1 MNRSASAAVRTE
13 TRTVRPFRGLSLL
26 EEKFRN
32 VVLNLG
38 SDLCEGGKE
47 ASIVDESSLQFGD
60 LVVSLRCSQ
69 TDLFDALKIA
79 GLSPDDVQLLV
90 TARATTYKVSEI
102 IYQVALSNIQFFE
115 PFRIDKASSPL
126 IFGDRNG
133 FDIRV
138 ALVLAAAG
146 SQVDPLRPRIVGTWL
161 AKRDF
166 RLRTETLFSGFS
178 SNPLTDETRQLLGA
192 PKGCMTWLEI
202 DGGILECEFLAD
214 SVHHYVDA
222 ELYDLVVANVNSPS
236 SKQLQTQWV
245 IEVFCGLVQ
254 AVYRETDYGRSVSA
268 LPESSPLMG
277 FLDKLASS
285 VGLPVSELILESGE
299 KTMVLQARL
308 GAMFKVLADSKNLFR
323 GE

>member
-1 MNRSASAAVRTE
+1 
-13 TRTVRPFRGLSLL
+13 
-26 EEKFRN
+26 
-32 VVLNLG
+32 
-38 SDLCEGGKE
+38 
-47 ASIVDESSLQFGD
+47 
-60 LVVSLRCSQ
+60 
-69 TDLFDALKIA
+69 
-79 GLSPDDVQLLV
+79 
-90 TARATTYKVSEI
+90 
-102 IYQVALSNIQFFE
+102 
-115 PFRIDKASSPL
+115 
-126 IFGDRNG
+126 
-133 FDIRV
+133 
-138 ALVLAAAG
+138 
-146 SQVDPLRPRIVGTWL
+146 
-161 AKRDF
+161 
-166 RLRTETLFSGFS
+166 
-178 SNPLTDETRQLLGA
+178 
-192 PKGCMTWLEI
+192 MTWLEI

-254 AVYRETDYGRSVSA
+254 AVYRETDYGRNVST

-299 KTMVLQARL
+299 KTTVFQARL